1 MFNNLNKIKDLQEE
15 ILLLK
20 DTIDAKNSKI
30 QEYALKDKNATDKL
44 RSSTFIFD
52 FNAVTVFSIER
63 IWRAGRAQ
71 TSIGFIN
78 PDPYSGDSRKYIE
91 WYFDCDETV
100 HEDLCNQWKEWI
112 KMRTSLQTTIKMPTS
127 ITL

>member
-1 MFNNLNKIKDLQEE
+1 MFNNLNKIKDQQEE
-15 ILLLK
+15 ILFLK

-112 KMRTSLQTTIKMPTS
+112 KMRTGLQTTIKMPTS

>member
-15 ILLLK
+15 ILFLK

-30 QEYALKDKNATDKL
+30 QEYDQQNKNATEKL

-78 PDPYSGDSRKYIE
+78 PNPSSGDSRKYIE

-100 HEDLCNQWKEWI
+100 HEDLCNQWKECI
-112 KMRTSLQTTIKMPTS
+112 KMRTGLQTTIKMPTS

>member
-1 MFNNLNKIKDLQEE
+1 MFNKRDKIKQLEKE
-15 ILLLK
+15 ILDLK
-20 DTIDAKNSKI
+20 DIIDAKDSM
-30 QEYALKDKNATDKL
+30 YALKDKNATDKL

-78 PDPYSGDSRKYIE
+78 PDPSSGDSRKYIE

-112 KMRTSLQTTIKMPTS
+112 KLTY
-127 ITL
+127 